1 MKNTRVG
8 RPTIYSKTR
17 KAVGVTM
24 DYEIV
29 DKLTEIA
36 DAKNVSLSKLINDL
50 VVKHM
55 GELEWDTL

>member
-8 RPTIYSKTR
+8 RPTIYNKPR
-17 KAVGVTM
+17 KAVGVKM
-24 DYEIV
+24 DYEVV

-36 DAKNVSLSKLINDL
+36 DNKNVSLSKLINDL

-55 GELEWDTL
+55 GELE